1 MTTKLNIRS
10 LAAIA
15 VAVFLIVLLVVWGI
29 MCTFAA
35 ELKTIEQ

>member
-15 VAVFLIVLLVVWGI
+15 VAVFLIVLLVVFGI

-35 ELKTIEQ
+35 EIKTIER